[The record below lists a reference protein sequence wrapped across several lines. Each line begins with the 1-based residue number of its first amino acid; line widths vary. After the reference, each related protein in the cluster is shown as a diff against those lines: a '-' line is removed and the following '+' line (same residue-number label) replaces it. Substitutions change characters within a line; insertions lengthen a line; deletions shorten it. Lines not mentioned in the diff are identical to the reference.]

1 MGIAMEH
8 GKIYVDVNM
17 GMSTWILNMG
27 KVYVNPNMGKVYVFQ
42 HGKSLC
48 LPTWETQHGYVPF
61 LFLFLF
67 GKRVP

>member
-1 MGIAMEH
+1 MEH

-17 GMSTWILNMG
+17 GMSTW
-27 KVYVNPNMGKVYVFQ
+27 VCQ
-42 HGKSLC
+42 HGFSTWEKSMSTPTWETLC